1 MAYQYT
7 FMKSKYKGTC
17 SETGKAI
24 NPGEEILYCYKSKK
38 VYCKD
43 SDNYKKTQD
52 IRAAEEF
59 YDAYGI

>member
-1 MAYQYT
+1 
-7 FMKSKYKGTC
+7 MKSKYKGTC

-24 NPGEEILYCYKSKK
+24 SPGEDILYCYKSKK
-38 VYCKD
+38 VFCKD